1 MQSQTILSIFVILKV
16 LQQLL
21 EHGLLSLNRE
31 YYENTERRR
40 EAQSIL
46 GIDDT
51 SMNKTLAY
59 SRDKYR
65 FNLISSWTNLIIFL
79 AFLIVGGLGWIESW
93 SYMLAA
99 SLGLSS
105 QISIGLIF
113 FAILGLL
120 STVTSLPFQWYATFH
135 LEQKHGFNRQ
145 TPKGFWMDLIKSLL
159 IGAIMGGLLLA
170 LILWIMIASGGLWWL
185 YAWIAICAFS
195 LLTAWLY
202 PSVLAP
208 LFNKFNPVGEGELRE
223 KIFTLANKVDFN
235 TSEIYVMDA
244 SKRSSHGNAYFTG
257 VFGQKRIVL
266 FDTLVKS
273 LNADEIV
280 AVLAHELGHFKLHHV
295 RWGLVRGFLMAGLM
309 FYVFSRV
316 IDLSIAY
323 EAFGLKGVSMYG
335 ALLVFSLWFGV
346 VSFFIQPISHW
357 ISQRHEFQADAF
369 AIQKGDAGSH
379 LSKALLKLRE
389 TSQSM
394 PISHPLFSLV
404 YLSHPPLVER
414 LKVLNK
420 T

>member
-1 MQSQTILSIFVILKV
+1 MQPQTILTIFVILKA
-16 LQQLL
+16 LQQAL
-21 EHGLLSLNRE
+21 EHGLLSMNRG

-51 SMNKTLAY
+51 SMDKTLAY

-65 FNLISSWTNLIIFL
+65 YNLISSWTGLIIFL
-79 AFLIVGGLGWIESW
+79 VFLVAGGLGWVESW
-93 SYMLAA
+93 SHMLAA
-99 SLGLSS
+99 SLNLDS

-113 FAILGLL
+113 FGILGLL
-120 STVTSLPFQWYATFH
+120 SSISSVPFQWYATFH

-145 TPKGFWMDLIKSLL
+145 TPKGFWMDWAKSLL
-159 IGAIMGGLLLA
+159 IGSILGGLLLG
-170 LILWIMIASGGLWWL
+170 LILWIMMASGSLWWL
-185 YAWIAICAFS
+185 YAWIAVCVFS

-202 PSVLAP
+202 PSLLAP
-208 LFNKFNPVGEGELRE
+208 LFNKFSPVGEGELRD
-223 KIFTLANKVDFN
+223 KIFALAHKVDFN
-235 TSEIYVMDA
+235 TAEIYVMDA

-295 RWGLVRGFLMAGLM
+295 RWGLVRGFLMAGVM
-309 FYVFSRV
+309 FFVFSRV
-316 IDLSIAY
+316 IDMSVAY

-346 VSFFIQPISHW
+346 VSFFIQPLSHW

>member
-1 MQSQTILSIFVILKV
+1 MYPQTILTIFVVLKI
-16 LQQLL
+16 LQQIL
-21 EHGLLSLNRE
+21 EHGLLALNRG
-31 YYENTERRR
+31 YYENTERRK
-40 EAQSIL
+40 EAQKIL
-46 GIDDT
+46 GIDDE
-51 SMNKTLAY
+51 SMEKTLAY

-65 FNLISSWTNLIIFL
+65 FNLVSSWVNLGVFL
-79 AFLIVGGLGWIESW
+79 AFLVAGGLGWVEAW
-93 SYMLAA
+93 SFMIAA
-99 SLGLSS
+99 SLGVTS
-105 QISIGLIF
+105 QIGIGLIF

-120 STVTSLPFQWYATFH
+120 SAIASLPFQWYATFR

-145 TPKGFWMDLIKSLL
+145 TPKSFWGDWVKSLL
-159 IGAIMGGLLLA
+159 IGALLGGLLLA
-170 LILWIMIASGGLWWL
+170 LILWIMMASGGLWWL
-185 YAWIAICAFS
+185 FAWITICVFS
-195 LLTAWLY
+195 LLTAWIY

-208 LFNKFNPVGEGELRE
+208 LFNKFSPVGEGELRE
-223 KIFTLANKVDFN
+223 KIFQLAKRVDFN
-235 TSEIYVMDA
+235 TAEIYVMDA

-266 FDTLVKS
+266 FDTLIKS

-295 RWGLVRGFLMAGLM
+295 RWGLIRGFLTAGVM
-309 FYVFSRV
+309 FFIFSRV
-316 IDLSIAY
+316 IDLSVAY
-323 EAFGLKGVSMYG
+323 QAFSLSGVSMYG

-346 VSFFIQPISHW
+346 VSFFIQPFSHW

-369 AIQKGDAGSH
+369 ALQRGDAGSH

-414 LKVLNK
+414 LKVLTK